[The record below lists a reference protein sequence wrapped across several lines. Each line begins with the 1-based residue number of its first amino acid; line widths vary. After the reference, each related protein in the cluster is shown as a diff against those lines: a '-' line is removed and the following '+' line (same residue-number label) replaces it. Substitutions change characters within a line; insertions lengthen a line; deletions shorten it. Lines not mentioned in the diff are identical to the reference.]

1 MTLGVQVV
9 RDPDSWGP
17 GPSFEALRGE
27 TALKKQVA
35 LRTTGLL
42 FQVLIPEDIWPV
54 APSFPAAGAHGPE
67 PAAESGP
74 HFRPSS
80 FSQS

>member
-9 RDPDSWGP
+9 RDPDSWAP

-35 LRTTGLL
+35 LGTTGLL

-54 APSFPAAGAHGPE
+54 APSSPAHGPE

-80 FSQS
+80 FSGS